1 MTTGKLIDNLKMYQK
16 FGLIVILFLITVSVP
31 LKLLLEHKNADIEFV
46 TKEIA
51 GVDYIRTLQTL
62 LKSIPEHQALIS
74 QYADNA
80 SPQAK
85 DFIRARQLSIDDS
98 FKNLEAMDQKYRS
111 FFNASDKIGELKNIW
126 QETKYGFL
134 TLKPAE
140 SNEIHSK
147 IAAKTKDIISY
158 IGGASNLLLDPEFD
172 AYCLMDS
179 FLAKIPQSEE
189 LIAKAADLGSAVAKK
204 RALSNED
211 RVQLVIWITTLKT
224 TISALESSLK
234 TAVAKNASGRLKQV
248 IEMPASDAVKAA
260 LDLAAAIDKKIL
272 SETTASVSLEEISA
286 AGQKALEF
294 QFRLRTLA
302 STELD
307 GILGSRAAE
316 FIAKKKSVITFV
328 ALILI
333 FVLLLVYAILT
344 RISSRIGELS
354 NAAGLIAQGDITA
367 LNGTEAKDELGELFR
382 NIKGVAETIKDN
394 AAVIEKIS
402 DGDVSI
408 EIAPRSE
415 NDICSKNLMKM
426 CGLMKKMAA
435 EIKEISDSAEKGDL
449 SRRANVEEYNGTY
462 REICSGANKVMDAFD
477 ASVKKAAE
485 TEDSLHG
492 SVMSM
497 ALNMGDYFELL
508 RSLSNGNFEVTA
520 NEKSGDEMFDQ
531 LAVVT
536 NKTVGMIKSWT
547 LELEKI
553 IAGIREGDLRA
564 RGNSE
569 AFDGDWKRLVQGL
582 NDLIEAFTGPLHLTT
597 DYLKQISVGNIPEL
611 ITSEYKGGF
620 NEIKNSLNTCIVTI
634 NQLIIKDGG
643 SVLQAAAE
651 KDLAVRMSGD
661 YQGVFKTMKDNIN
674 TLIENL
680 DEALQQVAQSAD
692 DTTALT
698 LEINEG
704 SQVLANNS
712 AEQASSLEEVS
723 SSLHEMNSM
732 AKQNAGNA
740 KEGQHLAVSARESAG
755 KGVDSMKRL
764 SCAVGQIKDSSNKTA
779 KIIKTIDE
787 IAFQTNL
794 LALNAAVEAA
804 RAGDAGRGFA
814 VVAEEVRNL
823 AMRSAEAAKN
833 TARMIE
839 DSVKDS
845 DNVVV
850 INNEVTKNLEEI
862 NQQINKVNVFMEEIA
877 AASEQQSQG
886 VEQINVA
893 VAQMNQVTQQNATH
907 SEQFSHSAEQLSK
920 LTVNL
925 NKMVLGFNLNLGGGN
940 EAPKNHKAEKLHIER
955 LHIDKLSAFKADK
968 TNADA
973 GKNKNT
979 PKKPAGRTTHDDPKK
994 LIPFDDD
1001 EAVLREF

>member
-1 MTTGKLIDNLKMYQK
+1 MKMYQK
-16 FGLIVILFLITVSVP
+16 FGLIVLLFLITLFAP
-31 LKLLLEHKNADIEFV
+31 LRLLIEQKNVDVEFAA
-46 TKEIA
+46 KEIA
-51 GVDYIRTLQTL
+51 GVDYIRPLQAL
-62 LKSIPEHQALIS
+62 LERLPEHQALVS
-74 QYADNA
+74 QYADGA
-80 SPQAK
+80 SAQARDVIK
-85 DFIRARQLSIDDS
+85 ARQQSIDEA
-98 FKNLEAMDQKYRS
+98 FKILESMDQKYQGYFS
-111 FFNASDKIGELKNIW
+111 ASDKISDLKNIW
-126 QETKYGFL
+126 QETKFGVL
-134 TLKPAE
+134 ALKPVE
-140 SNEIHSK
+140 SDEIHSQMV
-147 IAAKTKDIISY
+147 AKTRDIISY
-158 IGGASNLLLDPEFD
+158 VGGASNLILDPGFD
-172 AYCLMDS
+172 ACCLIDS
-179 FLAKIPQSEE
+179 FILKTPQAEE
-189 LIAKAADLGSAVAKK
+189 LTAKVMELGTAAAKK
-204 RALSNED
+204 HQLSNDD
-211 RVQLVIWITTLKT
+211 RVRIIIGTTNLRAA
-224 TISALESSLK
+224 ISELESVLK

-248 IEMPASDAVKAA
+248 IELPASETIRATRDFIS
-260 LDLAAAIDKKIL
+260 LIDKKII
-272 SETTASVSLEEISA
+272 SESTGSVSLEEISGS
-286 AGQKALEF
+286 GQKALDF
-294 QFRLRTLA
+294 QFRLQAL
-302 STELD
+302 SSIELE
-307 GILGSRAAE
+307 GILKSRSAE
-316 FIAKKKSVITFV
+316 FSAGKNSMIMFV
-328 ALILI
+328 AIILL
-333 FVLLLVYAILT
+333 FVFLLVHV
-344 RISSRIGELS
+344 ISTGICSRIKALS
-354 NAAGLIAQGDITA
+354 SAALSVAGGDA
-367 LNGTEAKDELGELFR
+367 GTVIETGAKDELGELF
-382 NIKGVAETIKDN
+382 N
-394 AAVIEKIS
+394 AMKTVSENLKEHAGVIERIS
-402 DGDVSI
+402 DGDLSI
-408 EIAPRSE
+408 DVIPRSE
-415 NDICSKNLMKM
+415 NDVCSRNIIKM
-426 CGLMKKMAA
+426 CATVKKLTS
-435 EIKEISDSAEKGDL
+435 EIKALASSSETGDL
-449 SRRANVEEYNGTY
+449 SKRVNGEEYKGIY
-462 REICSGANKVMDAFD
+462 REMCVGLNNVM
-477 ASVKKAAE
+477 ASADSSLKKSTE
-485 TEDSLHG
+485 TEDALHG

-497 ALNMGDYFELL
+497 ALNMSDYFELL
-508 RSLSNGNFEVTA
+508 RLLSNGNFEVLA
-520 NEKSGDEMFDQ
+520 NENSGDEMFDQ

-553 IAGIREGDLRA
+553 IAGIRNGDLSA
-564 RGNSE
+564 RGNSD

-597 DYLKQISVGNIPEL
+597 DYLKQISEGNIPEL
-611 ITSEYKGGF
+611 ITVEYKGGF
-620 NEIKNSLNTCIVTI
+620 NEIKNSLNTCMKTI

-651 KDLAVRMSGD
+651 KDLAVRMTGE
-661 YQGVFKTMKDNIN
+661 YRGVFKTMKDNIN

-833 TARMIE
+833 TAKMIE
-839 DSVKDS
+839 DSVNDS

-893 VAQMNQVTQQNATH
+893 VAQMNHVTQQNASH
-907 SEQFSHSAEQLSK
+907 SEQFSHSADQLSK
-920 LTVNL
+920 LTVGL
-925 NKMVLGFNLNLGGGN
+925 NKMVMGFNLNLGSAAG
-940 EAPKNHKAEKLHIER
+940 APKAHKVEKLHIER
-955 LHIDKLSAFKADK
+955 LHINKINAANNEKMTASKKTSAR
-968 TNADA
+968 
-973 GKNKNT
+973 T
-979 PKKPAGRTTHDDPKK
+979 PYDDPKK

-1001 EAVLREF
+1001 AAVLKEF